1 MRRQDVNSVRFR
13 CLTSKL
19 ADDGHQVSVV
29 RRDGCQPV
37 PIIERQA

>member
-19 ADDGHQVSVV
+19 ADDGHQVSIVQSGKNNGTL
-29 RRDGCQPV
+29 RNEQH
-37 PIIERQA
+37 Q